1 MSLRFAVG
9 DRVQCKTSRV
19 RWQKGHVSLLHYR
32 EDHWPE
38 GQVAPYQ
45 IKLDD
50 GRLIY
55 CPADSDSL
63 IRAAVDGD
71 GDSSTENPA
80 EILVCHGGACRRQGA
95 EAALLVIE
103 ELASSLGSACLL
115 YTSPS
120 PRDS

>member
-1 MSLRFAVG
+1 MGYLGAHPLRLARRLSVKLAMSLRFAVG

-71 GDSSTENPA
+71 GERA
-80 EILVCHGGACRRQGA
+80 RR
-95 EAALLVIE
+95 
-103 ELASSLGSACLL
+103 
-115 YTSPS
+115 
-120 PRDS
+120 